1 MGKKLRNFLAAFVAA
16 LGLVVLAFSFNSEN
30 VQAADYGSTDMIT
43 SGTIIKQDTTYSYSQ
58 SVGIEYEYDCS
69 KIGQLNPGDT
79 LTIELPDQLAI
90 KNSNNGETFDVTDN
104 DGNVIGTATLVSPDQ
119 IKVVF
124 NDKIENHPDASG
136 KFTIGNGVGVN
147 KDNTQLGENSVYFP
161 TMNGDQEST
170 LNVRPI
176 TENDLTK
183 KGTLGTDEN
192 GNAIVTWS
200 ILVNRNELDLK
211 NMTVTDTML
220 DPNLEF
226 VDGSIA
232 IREATWNDKEG
243 GSYNKGKYVT
253 DQHQITTNANGTF
266 SVDFEGTGTQMFLIT
281 YQTKLKNPEQASD
294 GTVFRN
300 EASMNGSFKGNG
312 NGGSQFESNT
322 SAKVTGNANSGS
334 GNGSKKGSVVL
345 TKTSADNNSTLLPGA
360 TYSLYQK
367 VNGEDKLIQ
376 SNLTTNENG
385 QITVNSLSAGDYYF
399 IETKAPDGY
408 QSNTNLI
415 PFTITGQTT
424 TPIEVST
431 EDELENSKEG
441 SIIIQKLDA
450 LTGYRLPGAEFD
462 VINADT
468 NEVIGQI
475 TTERLGYG
483 HMYNIPYGNYIL
495 RETKAPDSYI
505 LNDKDIHFTVG
516 DNSQTPAIISVEND
530 KETGIDG
537 NFNVSMIKYDADVP
551 DENIGVP
558 GAEYTLYD
566 ADGNPIDVYIT
577 NEDGVIQAN
586 NLKPGSYYFLETKA
600 PDGYGLNPN
609 PIHFT
614 GTDKDIGLGTLETSD
629 PRTNGGNEGGN
640 TEEPGDNNGN
650 EEDNNGGVI
659 VDPENP
665 GSNNNGNTDGGLIT
679 NPINPGN
686 SNNGSSNGS
695 LPQTGEK
702 SSLVATLLGLIIL
715 ASVVYTKRRRA

>member
-16 LGLVVLAFSFNSEN
+16 LGLVVLAFSFNTDN
-30 VQAADYGSTDMIT
+30 VKAADYGSTDMIT
-43 SGTIIKQDTTYSYSQ
+43 SGFINNQNKDYSYS
-58 SVGIEYEYDCS
+58 STIGVTYEFDS
-69 KIGQLNPGDT
+69 SHLNQKLNSGDT
-79 LTIELPDQLAI
+79 LTIELPETLVAKQDNSFSI
-90 KNSNNGETFDVTDN
+90 KDD
-104 DGNVIGTATLVSPDQ
+104 DGTVIGIATLTPSNKLQ
-119 IKVVF
+119 VVF
-124 NDKIENHPDASG
+124 NDEVDKLDSVKGSIHLDSY
-136 KFTIGNGVGVN
+136 VGAN
-147 KDNTQLGENSVYFP
+147 RDTTNFGENEAVFP
-161 TMNGDQEST
+161 TVTGDQTSNLIIRESSNGDIS
-170 LNVRPI
+170 
-176 TENDLTK
+176 K
-183 KGTLGTDEN
+183 KGTLGTDAN
-192 GNAIVTWS
+192 GNAIITWT
-200 ILVNRNELDLK
+200 ILANRNELNL
-211 NMTVTDTML
+211 NTLTVTDIMS
-220 DPNLEF
+220 DPNLELNI
-226 VDGSIA
+226 DSIVV
-232 IREATWNDKEG
+232 RNATWKDK
-243 GSYNKGKYVT
+243 NKGTYSKGSVVNNYTTTQNSDGFSMVFDNPGSQMYAIT
-253 DQHQITTNANGTF
+253 FETTLKDQSHADDGTIFKNDAKMNGTF
-266 SVDFEGTGTQMFLIT
+266 AG
-281 YQTKLKNPEQASD
+281 
-294 GTVFRN
+294 
-300 EASMNGSFKGNG
+300 NGSGGGEING
-312 NGGSQFESNT
+312 ET
-322 SAKVTGNANSGS
+322 SAKVTGSANSGN
-334 GNGSKKGSVVL
+334 GNGNKLGAVIL

-367 VNGEDKLIQ
+367 VNGENKLIQ

-399 IETKAPDGY
+399 VETKAPDGY

-415 PFTITGQTT
+415 PFTVTGQTT

-475 TTERLGYG
+475 TTDRLGYG

-495 RETKAPDSYI
+495 RETKAPDGYI

-614 GTDKDIGLGTLETSD
+614 VTDKDIGLGTLETSD
-629 PRTNGGNEGGN
+629 PRTNGGNEGNGN
-640 TEEPGDNNGN
+640 ENNGGN

-665 GSNNNGNTDGGLIT
+665 DSNNNGNTDGGLIT

-686 SNNGSSNGS
+686 SNNGSSSESNNGS